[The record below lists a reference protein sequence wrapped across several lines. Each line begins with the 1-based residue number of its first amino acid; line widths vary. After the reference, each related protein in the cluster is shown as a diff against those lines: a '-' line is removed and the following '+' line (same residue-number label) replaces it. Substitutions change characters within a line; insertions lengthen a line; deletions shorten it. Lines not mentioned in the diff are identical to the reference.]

1 MSKRQRDEMDMS
13 EESVPLGMRASKR
26 KAIEI
31 QAAEKAKKDASAQKR
46 EVSKKL
52 RADVDDLSSLFGK
65 MGQGRRRKHTRKVK
79 KTKKSKKTRKH

>member
-1 MSKRQRDEMDMS
+1 MSKRQRDDEMDI
-13 EESVPLGMRASKR
+13 SVPLGMRPSKR
-26 KAIEI
+26 KAIEN
-31 QAAEKAKKDASAQKR
+31 QVAEKAKKDASAQKR

-65 MGQGRRRKHTRKVK
+65 MGQGRRRRHTRKVK